1 VLCRTDTNN
10 SVLKN
15 SSNLGKV
22 NKKDNTIADQ
32 KIKNDEKLVNLIVKI
47 LVNKAIKEANEK
59 GYTLFKVQQ

>member
-1 VLCRTDTNN
+1 MSNN

-47 LVNKAIKEANEK
+47 LVNKAIKEAN
-59 GYTLFKVQQ
+59 

>member
-1 VLCRTDTNN
+1 MSNN

>member
-1 VLCRTDTNN
+1 MSKNTA
-10 SVLKN
+10 LKN

-22 NKKDNTIADQ
+22 DKKDNTIADL
-32 KIKNDEKLVNLIVKI
+32 KMKNEEKLVNLIVKI

>member
-1 VLCRTDTNN
+1 MSNN
-10 SVLKN
+10 SVLKH

-22 NKKDNTIADQ
+22 NKKDNIIADQ